1 MQLRSQVRTKKVL
14 AALPAVALVLSG
26 AAAWA
31 VTGADDPNPTIPST
45 PTVPG
50 APALPA
56 LPSAP
61 GSPGAADRRPRPG
74 CAEPAER
81 SGAPRHA
88 GAPWGSGPPD
98 ASLTGGAAASFSFQ
112 TDQPAS
118 APATARRGRGAP
130 SHL

>member
-61 GSPGAADRRPRPG
+61 GLPDLGALPALPIRTWTFDLSGVTFAGAASRVRRPDSAGTEGVTRP
-74 CAEPAER
+74 P
-81 SGAPRHA
+81 
-88 GAPWGSGPPD
+88 
-98 ASLTGGAAASFSFQ
+98 
-112 TDQPAS
+112 
-118 APATARRGRGAP
+118 
-130 SHL
+130 

>member
-61 GSPGAADRRPRPG
+61 GLPDLGAVVVAGKAQLRPLVRDRYAKYTYFDLRKILRAMSGDLVVCGCQRFVANFSQHRPIRPVG
-74 CAEPAER
+74 MV
-81 SGAPRHA
+81 
-88 GAPWGSGPPD
+88 GSM
-98 ASLTGGAAASFSFQ
+98 A
-112 TDQPAS
+112 
-118 APATARRGRGAP
+118 
-130 SHL
+130 